1 VEHRTDFRN
10 APTMFL
16 HSHKLWHRAREM
28 SRERSRGQSG
38 TIEIGPVEPQE
49 LNAPCSHDGF
59 ALRTPPTE
67 CDERVAQRCGES
79 RAVAVS
85 VQKHERERGLFL
97 PLHNTIGKP
106 GDGLR
111 SASGKTSLALLVQS
125 NNLSVTNLVTGSNPP
140 ERVGS
145 QHGMEQVRTRGWFC
159 QRMSGCR
166 RGLAA

>member
-1 VEHRTDFRN
+1 MEDRTNFRN
-10 APTMFL
+10 APTIVVHLHKFL
-16 HSHKLWHRAREM
+16 LQRAREM
-28 SRERSRGQSG
+28 NRERSRGQSG
-38 TIEIGPVEPQE
+38 TIEIGPVESQE
-49 LNAPCSHDGF
+49 LNAPGSHDGF
-59 ALRTPPTE
+59 ALRTPSTE

-145 QHGMEQVRTRGWFC
+145 QHVMEEVRTRGCC
-159 QRMSGCR
+159 QGMSGCR

>member
-1 VEHRTDFRN
+1 MLQVRMT
-10 APTMFL
+10 ASL
-16 HSHKLWHRAREM
+16 
-28 SRERSRGQSG
+28 
-38 TIEIGPVEPQE
+38 
-49 LNAPCSHDGF
+49 
-59 ALRTPPTE
+59 LRTPSTE

>member
-1 VEHRTDFRN
+1 
-10 APTMFL
+10 MFL

-38 TIEIGPVEPQE
+38 TIEIGPVESQE
-49 LNAPCSHDGF
+49 LNAPGSHDGF
-59 ALRTPPTE
+59 ALRTPSTE

-145 QHGMEQVRTRGWFC
+145 GATSTATRGCFC
-159 QRMSGCR
+159 QGMSGCR